1 MQRRARRS
9 TQPLGLMGRSVPSDD
24 APEIATAGGPV
35 DKFRVTLAIYHPEL
49 EPDEVSA
56 RLGAAPTKSH
66 RRGESSRQG
75 SPPLP
80 TGGWFLRREALP
92 PFLPSDAIVGLFA
105 GLPAHADFWVALRSD
120 YKVQI
125 RVAVHTD
132 GWNRGFSLSPAAIA
146 CIAATGVEVDLD
158 LYFYGSE
165 YEA

>member
-1 MQRRARRS
+1 MDR
-9 TQPLGLMGRSVPSDD
+9 TVPSEDTSEV
-24 APEIATAGGPV
+24 AAAGGPV
-35 DKFRVTLAIYHPEL
+35 DKFSVTLAIYHSEL
-49 EPDEVSA
+49 EPDAVSA
-56 RLGAAPTKSH
+56 RLGATPTKAH
-66 RRGESSRQG
+66 RRGDSRRPG

-92 PFLPSDAIVGLFA
+92 PALPSAAITELLA
-105 GLPAHADFWVALRSD
+105 GLPADVGFWEALRRD
-120 YKVQI
+120 YKVQL

-146 CIAATGVEVDLD
+146 RIAATGVEVDLD

>member
-1 MQRRARRS
+1 
-9 TQPLGLMGRSVPSDD
+9 MGRSPPSDD
-24 APEIATAGGPV
+24 ASELAAAGGPV
-35 DKFRVTLAIYHPEL
+35 DKFSVTLAIYHPEL

-56 RLGAAPTKSH
+56 RLGVAPTRAH
-66 RRGESSRQG
+66 RRGESRRPG
-75 SPPLP
+75 SPALP

-92 PFLPSDAIVGLFA
+92 PSLPSDAIVELLA
-105 GLPAHADFWVALRSD
+105 GLPADGSFWSALRSD

-132 GWNRGFSLSPAAIA
+132 GWNRGFSLSPTALAR
-146 CIAATGVEVDLD
+146 IAATGIEVDLD